1 VYVFLAGDDEK
12 INERIGERLE
22 VRASAD
28 SRLKVDEEN
37 KWKFTETFDSLGRFS
52 KHFVTKLHFPRVELH
67 LSNPID
73 RALPKFLI
81 THFFVR
87 RAMNFLAVREFIH
100 SMVLCINLLISS
112 VKGINLKAVDDAEHK
127 PFFIPRKYPVR

>member
-12 INERIGERLE
+12 INERIAERLE

-52 KHFVTKLHFPRVELH
+52 KHFVTKFQSKLQ
-67 LSNPID
+67 NPTLNYTY
-73 RALPKFLI
+73 R
-81 THFFVR
+81 
-87 RAMNFLAVREFIH
+87 
-100 SMVLCINLLISS
+100 
-112 VKGINLKAVDDAEHK
+112 
-127 PFFIPRKYPVR
+127 IPSIEPCRSF